1 MIFINLMFSP
11 YVSGQRVSEL
21 SVRLLHLSVIGLAVA
36 VLVLIVPATV
46 FAHLE
51 PGWEFLDAFYY
62 CFISLTTIGLGD
74 YIPGDS
80 PNQTFRPL
88 YKVITTGQYFIVLI

>member
-1 MIFINLMFSP
+1 M
-11 YVSGQRVSEL
+11 G
-21 SVRLLHLSVIGLAVA
+21 LLVATLA
-36 VLVLIVPATV
+36 LLVPATV

-51 PGWEFLDAFYY
+51 PSWEFLDAFYY

-88 YKVITTGQYFIVLI
+88 YKVFTTGK